1 MITAATL
8 ADAVL
13 VGHGLF
19 IAWAVLGGF
28 AVWRRPWLA
37 LLHLPAAAWGVWIEW
52 SGGICP
58 LTPIEQRLRQAAG
71 EAGYSGSFVEHYL
84 GAAIYPEGLTR
95 EIQFAI
101 GFFVLLLNAAVYAVL
116 LARLL
121 RRRATRARCL

>member
-13 VGHGLF
+13 IGHGLF

-58 LTPIEQRLRQAAG
+58 LTPIEQRLRLAAG

-121 RRRATRARCL
+121 RRRATRGRCL